1 MLFKVLPKTE
11 LTRII
16 EHLGQE
22 LPVIGPVRKGTTTAG
37 RELFD
42 FEELPSPGALALE
55 ATTTLHSAKRFFLPH
70 REVLCRF
77 RLKEQGWEKLPG
89 DDDPPR
95 QVVVGLHPCDINA
108 LNRLDKVLAAP
119 PYPDHRY
126 LERRRATFLI
136 GMGCSPEPHCFC
148 RSMSTHATW
157 HGFDLF
163 LTDLGDEYFAEI
175 LSAAAFELLQGF
187 RCREAAHQDH
197 EEYKAVTAAR
207 EKQFTTRVETTD
219 LAKILDME
227 FESPAWE
234 EWGKRCFSCGSC
246 AAVCPT
252 CYCYGVNEEI
262 SLDLGSAVKEKFLYS
277 CNLVDFAE
285 VAGGHNFRKDPGT
298 RLKYRY
304 YHKHR
309 GFLERFEEPL
319 CVGCGRCGLACL
331 AGITVPRV
339 IASVRG
345 QEDAHA

>member
-11 LTRII
+11 FLKIVD
-16 EHLGQE
+16 HLGQAR
-22 LPVIGPVRKGTTTAG
+22 PVIGPVRKGTSRDG
-37 RELFD
+37 RALYD
-42 FEELPSPGALALE
+42 FERLAAPEHLSLE
-55 ATTTLHSAKRFFLPH
+55 ATTTIHSAKRFFLPH
-70 REVLCRF
+70 RETLCRF
-77 RLKEQGWEKLPG
+77 KLEGRGFEKLAG
-89 DDDPPR
+89 DDHPVS

-108 LNRLDKVLAAP
+108 LNRLDKVLSAP

-126 LERRRATFLI
+126 LARRRSSFLI
-136 GMGCSPEPHCFC
+136 GLGCMPEPHCFC
-148 RSMSTHATW
+148 RSMGTHSAW

-163 LTDLGDEYFAEI
+163 LTDLGEEYFAEI

-187 RCREAAHQDH
+187 QCREAAHADH
-197 EEYKAVTAAR
+197 EKYKAAAAAR
-207 EKQFTTRVETTD
+207 EKRFTARVETTD

-234 EWGKRCFSCGSC
+234 EWGKKCFSCGSC
-246 AAVCPT
+246 ASACPT
-252 CYCYGVNEEI
+252 CYCYGVREEI
-262 SLDLGSAVKEKFLYS
+262 SLDFASAVKEKILYS

-285 VAGGHNFRKDPGT
+285 VAGGHNFRKDPAT

-319 CVGCGRCGLACL
+319 CVGCGRCGLVCL

-345 QEDAHA
+345 REEGHA